1 MALEAEYAAER
12 TRREM
17 VASVVAGILS
27 RSPDA
32 GEIPPGPAT
41 EYWER
46 MDKIIVQAET
56 IVERINTRAS
66 DRWNTLL
73 W

>member
-27 RSPDA
+27 SSPDA
-32 GEIPPGPAT
+32 GEIPSAPGT

-46 MDKIIVQAET
+46 IDKIIVQAET

-66 DRWNTLL
+66 ERWNTLL